1 MQKTYKYMAKG
12 AKIVRGQNMSYSKYK
27 NQKVNVDGHIFH
39 SKKEARRYEELKLLE
54 RAGKIRDLELQ
65 PKFELIPTIRIET
78 ETLERVSYYA
88 DFRYY
93 DMTKN
98 CEVVEDVK
106 GYKTSVYILKKKM
119 LLHKYPDINFRE
131 V

>member
-1 MQKTYKYMAKG
+1 MAKG
-12 AKIVRGQNMSYSKYK
+12 VKIVRKQNMSYNKYGNK
-27 NQKVNVDGHIFH
+27 KVVVDGHSFD
-39 SKKEARRYEELKLLE
+39 SKKEARRYGELKLLA
-54 RAGKIRDLELQ
+54 RAGKIKDLELQ
-65 PKFELIPTIRIET
+65 PKFELIPTIRTET

>member
-1 MQKTYKYMAKG
+1 MAKG
-12 AKIVRGQNMSYSKYK
+12 VKIVRGQNMSYSKYK
-27 NQKVNVDGHIFH
+27 NQKVIVDGHTFH
-39 SKKEARRYEELKLLE
+39 SKKEARRYGELKLLA
-54 RAGKIRDLELQ
+54 RAGKIKDLELQ
-65 PKFELIPTIRIET
+65 PKFELIPTIRTDT

-88 DFRYY
+88 DFRYF
-93 DMTKN
+93 DLTKN
-98 CEVVEDVK
+98 CVVVEDVK